1 MKKIISIA
9 LALLMVAVML
19 PVMAMAADDTALPT
33 ADANGVIKLTN
44 NVTLP
49 KMTEIKGNITL
60 DLNGFTIS
68 GKGTVLD
75 LYGTI
80 EIKDSTEGGNG
91 KIVSTDRTNTPPDSP
106 NSNGIWI
113 NDNTSVTINSGT
125 IKGNTWGVVVAGVNA
140 SFTMN
145 GGTVI
150 NGITGNGSE
159 NAGVPKYAPTTITIN
174 GGVVNGGELGIYHPQ
189 VGKLT
194 INNGEI
200 TGKSGIEMRAGELVV
215 NGGVIT
221 ATGTPLTVN
230 PNGGGSTT
238 VGAAV
243 AIAQHTT
250 KRPITVNISG
260 GNFNGPAALNE
271 ANPQGNP
278 TEATGNIFIVVTGG
292 TFNGAVNKA
301 EDGSSLGVMGGTF
314 NTADVTN
321 YVRTFPTV
329 KDENNN
335 YYVGETA
342 EAVLQ
347 SATSGTFTVVG
358 AEEGEALNVKP
369 GVTIVNNSGV
379 NIKVNGVNVP
389 PHVGGDGGNNGYVV
403 PNQPIIIYNPTVD
416 TPKANDQKNP
426 STGANDFVGVA
437 AALAVV
443 SLLGAAAVIRK
454 K

>member
-19 PVMAMAADDTALPT
+19 PVMAMADEPATELPT
-33 ADANGVIKLTN
+33 AQNGVIKLTN
-44 NVTLP
+44 NVTLSN
-49 KMTEIKGNITL
+49 MTEIRGNITL

-91 KIVSTDRTNTPPDSP
+91 KIVSTVRTNTPPDSP

-125 IKGNTWGVVVAGVNA
+125 IEGNTWGVVVAGVHA

-159 NAGVPKYAPTTITIN
+159 NAGIPVYGPTTITIN
-174 GGVVNGGELGIYHPQ
+174 GGKIIGDGTGIYHPQ
-189 VGKLT
+189 DGELT
-194 INNGEI
+194 INGGEI
-200 TGKSGIEMRAGELVV
+200 TGKSGIEIRAGGLIVR
-215 NGGVIT
+215 GGTIT
-221 ATGTPLTVN
+221 ATGDPISTV
-230 PNGGGSTT
+230 PNGNGTTT

-250 KRPITVNISG
+250 KKGIAVTINGGTFTGKAALLESNPENNDLQYTRNISV
-260 GNFNGPAALNE
+260 N
-271 ANPQGNP
+271 
-278 TEATGNIFIVVTGG
+278 VSGG

-301 EDGSSLGVMGGTF
+301 NDGSYLGVMGGTF
-314 NTADVTN
+314 KTNVT
-321 YVRTFPTV
+321 P
-329 KDENNN
+329 
-335 YYVGETA
+335 YVGETLVVENNGTYFVGGTA
-342 EAVLQ
+342 IDAVQ
-347 SATSGTFTVVG
+347 DATGGTFTVV
-358 AEEGEALNVKP
+358 AVPDEPVKFENVKP
-369 GVTIVNNSGV
+369 GVTVKNGTAETV
-379 NIKVNGVNVP
+379 TVNGNNVP
-389 PHVGGDGGNNGYVV
+389 RNESYTV
-403 PNQPIIIYNPTVD
+403 PGAPIIIYTPTED
-416 TPKANDQKNP
+416 TSKADNQKNP

-437 AALAVV
+437 AAMAVV

>member
-19 PVMAMAADDTALPT
+19 PVMAMAEEPAAALPP

-44 NVTLP
+44 NVTLSN
-49 KMTEIKGNITL
+49 MTKIRGNITL

-80 EIKDSTEGGNG
+80 EIKDSSEGGNG
-91 KIVSTDRTNTPPDSP
+91 KIVSTERTTPPDELP

-113 NDNTSVTINSGT
+113 NENTSVTINSGT
-125 IKGNTWGVVVAGVNA
+125 IESKTWGVVVAGVNA
-140 SFTMN
+140 SLTMN
-145 GGTVI
+145 GGTII
-150 NGITGNGSE
+150 NGITGNGS
-159 NAGVPKYAPTTITIN
+159 NNDNGDPVYAPTTITIN

-260 GNFNGPAALNE
+260 GTFTGGAALLE

-278 TEATGNIFIVVTGG
+278 TAATEKVFIVVTGG

-329 KDENNN
+329 KDNNGK
-335 YYVGETA
+335 YYVGSTA
-342 EAVLQ
+342 KNAVEN
-347 SATSGTFTVVG
+347 AESGSFEVLT
-358 AEEGEALNVKP
+358 ASEGEALNVKP
-369 GVTIVNNSGV
+369 GVTIVNNS
-379 NIKVNGVNVP
+379 NTTIRVNGNEVAPEKSYTVP
-389 PHVGGDGGNNGYVV
+389 GTITIIVPSDGGN
-403 PNQPIIIYNPTVD
+403 TTT
-416 TPKANDQKNP
+416 TPSTDNTKNP
-426 STGANDFVGVA
+426 GTGANDFVGVA

>member
-1 MKKIISIA
+1 MKKVISIA

-19 PVMAMAADDTALPT
+19 PVMAMADETATTATELPAADS
-33 ADANGVIKLTN
+33 NGVITLTE
-44 NVTLP
+44 NVILS

-75 LYGTI
+75 LYGNI
-80 EIKDSTEGGNG
+80 EIKDSSEGGKG
-91 KIVSTDRTNTPPDSP
+91 KIVSTERTTPPDELP

-125 IKGNTWGVVVAGVNA
+125 IESKTWGVVVAGVNA
-140 SFTMN
+140 SLTMN
-145 GGTVI
+145 GGTII
-150 NGITGNGSE
+150 NGITGNGS
-159 NAGVPKYAPTTITIN
+159 NNDNGDPVYAPTTITIN

-260 GNFNGPAALNE
+260 GTFTGGAALLE
-271 ANPQGNP
+271 ANPQSNP
-278 TEATGNIFIVVTGG
+278 KEATEKIGIVVNGG
-292 TFNGAVNKA
+292 TFNGDVNKDDVDA
-301 EDGSSLGVMGGTF
+301 SKLLINGGTF
-314 NTADVTN
+314 T
-321 YVRTFPTV
+321 
-329 KDENNN
+329 KKK
-335 YYVGETA
+335 
-342 EAVLQ
+342 
-347 SATSGTFTVVG
+347 SG
-358 AEEGEALNVKP
+358 AEKYLATGKELDGNGNVVNKP
-369 GVTIVNNSGV
+369 GT
-379 NIKVNGVNVP
+379 
-389 PHVGGDGGNNGYVV
+389 
-403 PNQPIIIYNPTVD
+403 PIIIYNPTVD

-437 AALAVV
+437 AAMAVV

>member
-19 PVMAMAADDTALPT
+19 PVMAMAADDTALPP

-49 KMTEIKGNITL
+49 NMTEIRGNITL

-91 KIVSTDRTNTPPDSP
+91 KIVSTERTNTPPKSP

-125 IKGNTWGVVVAGVNA
+125 IEGNTWGVVVAGAHA

-159 NAGVPKYAPTTITIN
+159 NAGVPVYGPTTITIN
-174 GGVVNGGELGIYHPQ
+174 GGKIIGDGTGIYHPQ
-189 VGKLT
+189 VGELT
-194 INNGEI
+194 IYNGEI
-200 TGKSGIEMRAGELVV
+200 TGKTGVEIRAGGLIVH
-215 NGGVIT
+215 GGTIT
-221 ATGTPLTVN
+221 ATGDPISTDS
-230 PNGGGSTT
+230 NGNGTTT

-250 KRPITVNISG
+250 KKGIAVTINGGTFTGKAALLESNPENNDLQYTSNISV
-260 GNFNGPAALNE
+260 N
-271 ANPQGNP
+271 
-278 TEATGNIFIVVTGG
+278 VSGG

-301 EDGSSLGVMGGTF
+301 NDGSYLGVIGGTF
-314 NTADVTN
+314 KTNVT
-321 YVRTFPTV
+321 P
-329 KDENNN
+329 
-335 YYVGETA
+335 YVGETLVVENNGTYFVGGTA
-342 EAVLQ
+342 IDAVQ
-347 SATSGTFTVVG
+347 DATGGTFTVV
-358 AEEGEALNVKP
+358 AVPDEPVEFENVKP
-369 GVTIVNNSGV
+369 GVTVKNGTAETV
-379 NIKVNGVNVP
+379 TVNGNNVP
-389 PHVGGDGGNNGYVV
+389 RNESYTV
-403 PNQPIIIYNPTVD
+403 PGAPIIIYTPTED
-416 TPKANDQKNP
+416 TSKADNQKNP

-437 AALAVV
+437 AAMAVV

>member
-1 MKKIISIA
+1 MKKVISIA

-260 GNFNGPAALNE
+260 GTFTGGAALLE
-271 ANPQGNP
+271 ANPQTNP
-278 TEATGNIFIVVTGG
+278 EDATKNVGIVVNGG

-301 EDGSSLGVMGGTF
+301 EDGSSLGVMGGSF
-314 NTADVTN
+314 NSDVTD
-321 YVRTFPTV
+321 YVHASPTV
-329 KDENNN
+329 KDNNGK
-335 YYVGETA
+335 YYVGSTA
-342 EAVLQ
+342 KNAVEN
-347 SATSGTFTVVG
+347 AESGSFEVL
-358 AEEGEALNVKP
+358 AASEGEALNVKP
-369 GVTIVNNSGV
+369 GVTIVNNS
-379 NIKVNGVNVP
+379 NTTIRVNGNDVKPETSYTVP
-389 PHVGGDGGNNGYVV
+389 GTITIIVPSEGGS
-403 PNQPIIIYNPTVD
+403 TTT
-416 TPKANDQKNP
+416 TPSTDNTKNP

-437 AALAVV
+437 AAMAVI

>member
-19 PVMAMAADDTALPT
+19 PVMAMAADDTALPP

-49 KMTEIKGNITL
+49 NMTEIRGNITL

-91 KIVSTDRTNTPPDSP
+91 KIVSTERTNTPPKSP

-125 IKGNTWGVVVAGVNA
+125 IEGNTWGVVVAGAHA

-159 NAGVPKYAPTTITIN
+159 NTGVPVYAPTTITIN
-174 GGVVNGGELGIYHPQ
+174 GGKIIGGGTGIYHPQ
-189 VGKLT
+189 VGELT

-200 TGKSGIEMRAGELVV
+200 TGETGVEIRAGGLIV
-215 NGGVIT
+215 NGGTIT
-221 ATGTPLTVN
+221 ATGDPTSTD
-230 PNGGGSTT
+230 PNGNGTTT

-250 KRPITVNISG
+250 KKDITVTINGGTFTGKAALLESNPENNDLQYTSNISV
-260 GNFNGPAALNE
+260 N
-271 ANPQGNP
+271 
-278 TEATGNIFIVVTGG
+278 VSGG

-301 EDGSSLGVMGGTF
+301 NDGSYLGVMGGTF
-314 NTADVTN
+314 KTNVT
-321 YVRTFPTV
+321 P
-329 KDENNN
+329 
-335 YYVGETA
+335 YVGETLVVENNGTYFVGGTA
-342 EAVLQ
+342 IDTVQ
-347 SATSGTFTVVG
+347 NATGGTFTVVRAVRG
-358 AEEGEALNVKP
+358 EGVEFENVKP
-369 GVTIVNNSGV
+369 GVTVKNGTGEKV
-379 NIKVNGVNVP
+379 TVNGN
-389 PHVGGDGGNNGYVV
+389 DV
-403 PNQPIIIYNPTVD
+403 PNGGSYTVPGAPIIIYTPTED
-416 TPKANDQKNP
+416 TSKADNQKNP

-437 AALAVV
+437 AAMAVV
-443 SLLGAAAVIRK
+443 SLLGAAAVLRRK
-454 K
+454 